1 MLRPAAFVFLLRL
14 NRQGAQSRQVRRN
27 ILAINFFT
35 LSRSRLVEGRVLFLF
50 LRNLAAFGLSG
61 LVPADKKSLDAATTP
76 VVDLPSSVVGF
87 FLGGAAMAIKL
98 TKLELEIME
107 AVWALGSGSV
117 REIQEQLPE
126 RKRPAYTT
134 VQTIIYRLE
143 EKGAVR
149 RVKKIGNAHI
159 FEPLVTRKAAHN
171 RLIDDLLHVFG
182 GSPRMLMAQL
192 VETGQLTLE
201 DIRSLETA
209 IAKLAAGE
217 SAPQRTA
224 PRQTTQRRRRKQ

>member
-1 MLRPAAFVFLLRL
+1 
-14 NRQGAQSRQVRRN
+14 
-27 ILAINFFT
+27 
-35 LSRSRLVEGRVLFLF
+35 
-50 LRNLAAFGLSG
+50 
-61 LVPADKKSLDAATTP
+61 
-76 VVDLPSSVVGF
+76 
-87 FLGGAAMAIKL
+87 MAIRL

-201 DIRSLETA
+201 DIRSFETA

-217 SAPQRTA
+217 SAPPRTGA
-224 PRQTTQRRRRKQ
+224 RQTTQRRRRKQ